1 MRFFALFSAVLIG
14 LCLTGCESHS
24 RAYLKKGG
32 EISSLVVPQ
41 DVPVIKQQTYY
52 PVPAMPAGST
62 VKKSVSLLPPTLQKN

>member
-1 MRFFALFSAVLIG
+1 MRFFALFAAVLIG

-41 DVPVIKQQTYY
+41 DVPVLKQQPYY
-52 PVPAMPAGST
+52 PVPSMPAASAT
-62 VKKSVSLLPPTLQKN
+62 KKAVSLLPPTLQNN